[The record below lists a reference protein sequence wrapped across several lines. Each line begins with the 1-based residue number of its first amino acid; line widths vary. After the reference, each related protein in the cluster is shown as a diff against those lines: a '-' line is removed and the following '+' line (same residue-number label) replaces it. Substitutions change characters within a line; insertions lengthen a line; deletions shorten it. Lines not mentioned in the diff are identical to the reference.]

1 MKKQLDTK
9 YIRIKK
15 NLNSFNWVLF
25 GNIMIALSQWLIII
39 LLTSSNSAQDLGN
52 YSYSLAIVSPLFMFF
67 SLDLRRVL
75 ATSTVSKENFLRY
88 LLNRSIHSLLAI
100 LTLLIIISIFS
111 YSKEL
116 KLVIVLIGIMKFIE
130 YQSDIIFGYF
140 QQKHK
145 SE

>member
-116 KLVIVLIGIMKFIE
+116 KLVIVLIW
-130 YQSDIIFGYF
+130 II
-140 QQKHK
+140 KV
-145 SE
+145 